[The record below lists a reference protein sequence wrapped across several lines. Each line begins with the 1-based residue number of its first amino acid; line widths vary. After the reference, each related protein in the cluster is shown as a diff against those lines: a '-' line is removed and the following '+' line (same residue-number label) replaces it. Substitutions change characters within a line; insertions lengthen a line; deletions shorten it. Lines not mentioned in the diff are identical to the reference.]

1 METVQKDEGLVG
13 LWVSAEGSMRIS
25 ADGTALIGGLMFRYR
40 ADGQVFTLT
49 GTQGSLQFSY
59 RLDGDTLSYV
69 ANGQTI
75 VARRLTRETITALV
89 RAMQRGAGVWA
100 GTESSLDPGLFISW
114 TQYLVLNPDGSVD
127 YAQSEGGASQQQVT
141 DFSARFMYSHASS
154 GYRQSMG
161 SWQSDGVNLILQWNS
176 GALWRGALDV
186 SAGRLDFSGIGRL
199 NAGSDVRF
207 ERQRTGLE
215 ADLV

>member
-1 METVQKDEGLVG
+1 M
-13 LWVSAEGSMRIS
+13 
-25 ADGTALIGGLMFRYR
+25 
-40 ADGQVFTLT
+40 
-49 GTQGSLQFSY
+49 
-59 RLDGDTLSYV
+59 

-75 VARRLTRETITALV
+75 VARRLTRETIAALV
-89 RAMQRGAGVWA
+89 LSVQRGAGVWA

-141 DFSARFMYSHASS
+141 ESSARFMYTHGAS

-161 SWQSDGVNLILQWNS
+161 SWQSDGMILVVQWNS
-176 GALWRGALDV
+176 GALWRGELDV
-186 SAGRLDFSGIGRL
+186 SAGRLNFPGIGRL
-199 NAGSDVRF
+199 NAGSNVLF

-215 ADLV
+215 ADLA